1 MNMTQVTAALFQLQ
15 QIDLELDR
23 LKAEKQSIA
32 SSLQGSATLRRLRA
46 EYDTARQQ
54 TLSGRQM
61 QKEAEWTLDELNR
74 RLAAQEQR
82 LYNGSVHN
90 TKELQSLQQEVQ
102 NTRAQQ
108 SRQEERLL
116 ELIDIA
122 DSLVQVADRKAAV
135 LHEAEEKWQQES
147 LDLQSRI
154 DQLEEREQGL
164 EEQRQLLI
172 SRLDAT
178 LVTRYDNMR
187 KAKQGRAVSRIEQNS
202 CQWCRV
208 LLTASEL
215 QKVRLGQEIQ
225 TCLNCGR
232 ILFYER

>member
-15 QIDLELDR
+15 QVDLELDR
-23 LKAEKQSIA
+23 LKAEKQTIA
-32 SSLQGSATLRRLRA
+32 SSLQGSATLQRLRA

-54 TLSGRQM
+54 TSSGQQM
-61 QKEAEWTLDELNR
+61 QKEAEWALDELNR

-82 LYNGSVHN
+82 LYTGSVHN
-90 TKELQSLQQEVQ
+90 AKELQSLQQEVQ

-116 ELIDIA
+116 ELIDIT
-122 DSLVQVADRKAAV
+122 DSLVQVSERKATA
-135 LHEAEEKWQQES
+135 LHEAEEKWQQEN
-147 LDLQSRI
+147 LDLQERL
-154 DQLEEREQGL
+154 DQLEKRRQEL
-164 EEQRQLLI
+164 EEQRQLLA
-172 SRLDAT
+172 SRVDAS
-178 LVTRYDNMR
+178 VVQRYDSMR
-187 KAKQGRAVSRIEQNS
+187 KSKQGRAISRIEQNS

-208 LLTASEL
+208 LLTPSEL